1 MESIIVEIYV
11 PSISASFDFRLPA
24 KGRVFDII
32 QEIIRIL
39 ETTQK
44 NLTFDKANT
53 VFCDLDRNVTLDPNV
68 TIAETGLRD
77 SSRLIL
83 V

>member
-11 PSISASFDFRLPA
+11 PAISKSFDFRLPTS
-24 KGRVFDII
+24 GRVCDVVE
-32 QEIIRIL
+32 EIIRIL
-39 ETTQK
+39 EITQH
-44 NLTFDKANT
+44 NLMFDKT
-53 VFCDLDRNVTLDPNV
+53 TPMLCDIERSIVLDPASH
-68 TIAETGLRD
+68 IAQAGLHD